1 VFVSIM
7 PTDDWLGLELRH
19 LIALKAVAEEGSF
32 GRAAKRLGYT
42 QSAISQQ
49 IAVLERIVGQRLVER
64 PGGPRPISITKAG
77 ELLLTHANGIAARLR
92 AAQADLSA
100 LDAGDAGP
108 LRIGTYQ
115 SVGARLLPTLLRGF
129 NADWPKIEVTL
140 VESAD
145 DRELLALVERGE
157 VDLSFMVFPLRPGP
171 FEAVEL
177 MRDPYV
183 LLVAKGSPLAG
194 RDRAPTLREIV
205 DLPLIGYRS
214 CRTTQQVEERLR
226 LTGREPGV
234 VFRSD
239 DNYTVQGMVAAGI
252 GVALVPL
259 LTVDPSDDRIVVVHL
274 GDRVPGRLIGI
285 AWHRDRLR
293 TPAASAFVEATQALC
308 RDREGASLAA

>member
-1 VFVSIM
+1 M
-7 PTDDWLGLELRH
+7 GLELRH
-19 LIALKAVAEEGSF
+19 LIALKAIAEEGSF
-32 GRAAKRLGYT
+32 GRAATRLGYT

-64 PGGPRPISITKAG
+64 PGGPRPISITEAG
-77 ELLLTHANGIAARLR
+77 ELLLTHADGIAARLR

-100 LDAGDAGP
+100 LSAGDAGP

-115 SVGARLLPTLLRGF
+115 SVGARVLPTLLRSF
-129 NADWPKIEVTL
+129 KADWPKIDVTL

-145 DRELLALVERGE
+145 DRELLTLVERGD
-157 VDLSFMVFPLRPGP
+157 VDLSFIVYPLRPGP
-171 FEAVEL
+171 FDAVEL

-183 LLVAKGSPLAG
+183 LVVAKGSPLAG
-194 RDRAPTLREIV
+194 RDRVPTLREIV

-214 CRTTQQVEERLR
+214 CRTTAQVEERLR
-226 LTGREPGV
+226 VAGRDPNV

-259 LTVDPSDDRIVVVHL
+259 LTVDPSDKRIEVIPL

-293 TPAASAFVEATQALC
+293 TPAAAGFVEATQALC
-308 RDREGASLAA
+308 VSYESGSLAA

>member
-1 VFVSIM
+1 MQIDGWM
-7 PTDDWLGLELRH
+7 GLELRH

-49 IAVLERIVGQRLVER
+49 IAVLERIVGQRLVDR
-64 PGGPRPISITKAG
+64 PGGPRPISLTEAG
-77 ELLLTHANGIAARLR
+77 RLLLTHADGIAARLQ

-100 LDAGDAGP
+100 LGAGDAGP

-115 SVGARLLPTLLRGF
+115 SVGARVLPSLLRSF
-129 NADWPKIEVTL
+129 RADWPKIEVTL

-145 DRELLALVERGE
+145 DRELLGLIESGE
-157 VDLSFMVFPLRPGP
+157 VDLSFVVYPLRPGP
-171 FEAVEL
+171 FEAAEL

-183 LLVAKGSPLAG
+183 LLTPRDSPLAQ
-194 RDRAPTLREIV
+194 RDRPPTLREIV
-205 DLPLIGYRS
+205 ELPLIGYRS
-214 CRTTQQVEERLR
+214 CRTTEQVEERLR
-226 LTGREPGV
+226 ITGQDPHV

-259 LTVDPSDDRIVVVHL
+259 LTVDPSDDRIAVIGL
-274 GDRVPGRLIGI
+274 GDRVPARLIGI

-293 TPAASAFVEATQALC
+293 TAASSAFVDATQDLC
-308 RDREGASLAA
+308 KHFESDAVAA

>member
-1 VFVSIM
+1 M
-7 PTDDWLGLELRH
+7 GLELRH

-32 GRAAKRLGYT
+32 GRAASRLGYT

-64 PGGPRPISITKAG
+64 PGGPKPISLTEAG
-77 ELLLTHANGIAARLR
+77 QLLLTHADGITARLS
-92 AAQADLSA
+92 AAQADMSA
-100 LDAGDAGP
+100 LGAGDAGP

-115 SVGARLLPTLLRGF
+115 SVGARVLPTLLLHFRD
-129 NADWPKIEVTL
+129 DWPKIDVTL

-145 DRELLALVERGE
+145 DRELLRLIESGE
-157 VDLSFMVFPLRPGP
+157 VDLSFVVYPLPLGP
-171 FEAVEL
+171 FESMEL

-183 LLVAKGSPLAG
+183 LLVPKDSPLAQRG
-194 RDRAPTLREIV
+194 RTPTLREIV
-205 DLPLIGYRS
+205 ELPLIGYRS
-214 CRTTQQVEERLR
+214 CRTTEQVEERLR
-226 LTGREPGV
+226 VAGREPRV

-259 LTVDPSDDRIVVVHL
+259 LTVDPGDDRIGVVDL
-274 GDRVPGRLIGI
+274 GDRVPARLIGV

-293 TPAASAFVEATQALC
+293 TPAASAFVEAAEQLCERLQDESQA
-308 RDREGASLAA
+308 A

>member
-1 VFVSIM
+1 M
-7 PTDDWLGLELRH
+7 GLELRH
-19 LIALKAVAEEGSF
+19 LVALKAVAEEGSF

-49 IAVLERIVGQRLVER
+49 IAVLERIVGQRLVDR
-64 PGGPRPISITKAG
+64 PGGPRPISITEAG
-77 ELLLTHANGIAARLR
+77 ELLLCHADGITARLR

-100 LDAGDAGP
+100 LRAGDAGP

-115 SVGARLLPTLLRGF
+115 SVGARVLPTLLRSF
-129 NADWPKIEVTL
+129 RTDWPKIDVTL

-145 DRELLALVERGE
+145 DRELLGLIETGE
-157 VDLSFMVFPLRPGP
+157 VDLSFVVYPLPPGP
-171 FEAVEL
+171 FESVAL

-183 LLVAKGSPLAG
+183 LLVQKDSPLAQ
-194 RDRAPTLREIV
+194 RDRPPTLREIV
-205 DLPLIGYRS
+205 ELPLIGYRS
-214 CRTTQQVEERLR
+214 CRTTEQVEDRLR
-226 LTGREPGV
+226 ATGRDPHV

-239 DNYTVQGMVAAGI
+239 DNYTVQGMVAEGI

-259 LTVDPSDDRIVVVHL
+259 LTVDPSDDRISVLNL

-293 TPAASAFVEATQALC
+293 TAAATAFVAAAEQLC
-308 RDREGASLAA
+308 ERFEPGTLAA

>member
-1 VFVSIM
+1 MSIM
-7 PTDDWLGLELRH
+7 HADDWMGLELRH
-19 LIALKAVAEEGSF
+19 LIALKAVADEGSF
-32 GRAAKRLGYT
+32 GRAATRLGYT

-64 PGGPRPISITKAG
+64 PGGPRPISITEAG
-77 ELLLTHANGIAARLR
+77 RLLLTHADGIAARLR

-100 LDAGDAGP
+100 LSAGDAGP

-115 SVGARLLPTLLRGF
+115 SVGARLLPTLLRTF
-129 NADWPKIEVTL
+129 KAHWPKIDVTL

-145 DRELLALVERGE
+145 DNELLSLVEHGE
-157 VDLSFMVFPLRPGP
+157 VDLSFIVYPLRPGP
-171 FEAVEL
+171 FDALEL

-183 LLVAKGSPLAG
+183 LVVARDSPLAR
-194 RDRAPTLREIV
+194 RDRVPTLREIV

-214 CRTTQQVEERLR
+214 CRTTAQVEERLR
-226 LTGREPGV
+226 VVGRDPNV

-259 LTVDPSDDRIVVVHL
+259 LTVDPSDKRIEVIPL
-274 GDRVPGRLIGI
+274 GDRVPGRLIGV

-293 TPAASAFVEATQALC
+293 TQAGEAFVEATRALC
-308 RDREGASLAA
+308 AEYENASLAA

>member
-1 VFVSIM
+1 LNIIM
-7 PTDDWLGLELRH
+7 HTDEWVGLELRH

-32 GRAAKRLGYT
+32 GRAATRLGYT

-49 IAVLERIVGQRLVER
+49 IAVLERIVGQRLVNR
-64 PGGPRPISITKAG
+64 PGGPRPISLTEAG
-77 ELLLTHANGIAARLR
+77 QLLLTHADGVAARLQ

-100 LDAGDAGP
+100 LGAGDAGP

-115 SVGARLLPTLLRGF
+115 SVGARVLPTLLRSF
-129 NADWPKIEVTL
+129 RADWPKIDVTL

-145 DRELLALVERGE
+145 DRELLGLIESGE
-157 VDLSFMVFPLRPGP
+157 VDLSFVVYPLRPGP
-171 FEAVEL
+171 FEAAEL

-183 LLVAKGSPLAG
+183 LLTPMESPLAR
-194 RDRAPTLREIV
+194 RDRPPTLREIV
-205 DLPLIGYRS
+205 ELPLIGYRS
-214 CRTTQQVEERLR
+214 CRTTEQVEERLR
-226 LTGREPGV
+226 VTGREPHV

-259 LTVDPSDDRIVVVHL
+259 LTVDPSDDRIAVIGL
-274 GDRVPGRLIGI
+274 GDRVPARLIGI

-293 TPAASAFVEATQALC
+293 TAASGAFVEAAQNLC
-308 RDREGASLAA
+308 KRFERDAVAA

>member
-1 VFVSIM
+1 MITMPACGRLAQVLLLFMSIM
-7 PTDDWLGLELRH
+7 QTDDWMGLELRH
-19 LIALKAVAEEGSF
+19 LIALKAVADEGSF
-32 GRAAKRLGYT
+32 GRAATKLGYT

-64 PGGPRPISITKAG
+64 PGGPRPISITEAG
-77 ELLLTHANGIAARLR
+77 RLLLTHADGIAARLR

-100 LDAGDAGP
+100 LSAGDAGP

-115 SVGARLLPTLLRGF
+115 SVGARLLPTLLRAF
-129 NADWPKIEVTL
+129 KTDWPKIDVTL

-145 DRELLALVERGE
+145 DNELLALVERGE
-157 VDLSFMVFPLRPGP
+157 VDLSFIVYPLRPGP
-171 FEAVEL
+171 FEA
-177 MRDPYV
+177 
-183 LLVAKGSPLAG
+183 
-194 RDRAPTLREIV
+194 V

-214 CRTTQQVEERLR
+214 CRTTAQVEERLR
-226 LTGREPGV
+226 VVGRNPNV

-259 LTVDPSDDRIVVVHL
+259 LTVDPSDKRIEVLHL
-274 GDRVPGRLIGI
+274 GDRIPGRLIGA

-293 TPAASAFVEATQALC
+293 TQAGEAFVEATQALC
-308 RDREGASLAA
+308 AEYENASLAA

>member
-1 VFVSIM
+1 M
-7 PTDDWLGLELRH
+7 GLELRH

-32 GRAAKRLGYT
+32 GRAASRLGYT

-64 PGGPRPISITKAG
+64 PGGPKPISLTEAG
-77 ELLLTHANGIAARLR
+77 QLLLTHADGITARLS
-92 AAQADLSA
+92 AAQADMNA
-100 LDAGDAGP
+100 LGAGDAGP

-115 SVGARLLPTLLRGF
+115 SVGARVLPTLLHQFRD
-129 NADWPKIEVTL
+129 DWPKIDVTL

-145 DRELLALVERGE
+145 DRELLSLIESGE
-157 VDLSFMVFPLRPGP
+157 VDLSFVVFPLPLGP
-171 FEAVEL
+171 FESIEL

-183 LLVAKGSPLAG
+183 LLVPKDSPLAR
-194 RDRAPTLREIV
+194 RDRTPTLREIV
-205 DLPLIGYRS
+205 ELPLIGYRS
-214 CRTTQQVEERLR
+214 CRTTEQVEERLR
-226 LTGREPGV
+226 VAGREPHV

-259 LTVDPSDDRIVVVHL
+259 LTVDPGDDRIVVVDL
-274 GDRVPGRLIGI
+274 GDRVPARLIGV

-293 TPAASAFVEATQALC
+293 TPAASAFVEAAERLCERLQIESQA
-308 RDREGASLAA
+308 A

>member
-1 VFVSIM
+1 LDAIM
-7 PTDDWLGLELRH
+7 QTDEWAGLELRH
-19 LIALKAVAEEGSF
+19 LIALKAVADEGSF
-32 GRAAKRLGYT
+32 GRAAQRLGYT

-49 IAVLERIVGQRLVER
+49 IAVLERIVGQRVVDR
-64 PGGPRPISITKAG
+64 PGGPRPVSLTEAG
-77 ELLLTHANGIAARLR
+77 GLLLTHAEGITARLR

-100 LDAGDAGP
+100 LGAGDAGP

-115 SVGARLLPTLLRGF
+115 SVGARVLPTLLRGF
-129 NADWPKIEVTL
+129 RAEWPKIDVTL

-145 DRELLALVERGE
+145 DRELLALIESGE
-157 VDLSFMVFPLRPGP
+157 VDVSFCVFPLRPGP
-171 FEAVEL
+171 FDSLEL
-177 MRDPYV
+177 MDDPYV
-183 LLVAKGSPLAG
+183 LVVARDSSLAR

-226 LTGREPGV
+226 VTGREPHV

-259 LTVDPSDDRIVVVHL
+259 LTVDPTDDRIAVVDL
-274 GDRVPGRLIGI
+274 GDRVPARLIGV

-293 TPAASAFVEATQALC
+293 TPAASAFVEAATSLC
-308 RDREGASLAA
+308 ARFQSSPRAA